1 MSQNNMPQS
10 LPATLKFMQRL
21 QVAEQSQQRDIRM
34 SIPEARALV
43 SELAMFAGQLSKAI
57 QDINTNLKNISD
69 STSHIEVKFDGGGF
83 DK

>member
-1 MSQNNMPQS
+1 MPQNNMPQS
-10 LPATLKFMQRL
+10 LPATLKLVQRL
-21 QVAEQSQQRDIRM
+21 QVAEQSQQRDIRL

-43 SELAMFAGQLSKAI
+43 SELAVFAGQLGKAI
-57 QDINTNLKNISD
+57 QDINTNLKNIND